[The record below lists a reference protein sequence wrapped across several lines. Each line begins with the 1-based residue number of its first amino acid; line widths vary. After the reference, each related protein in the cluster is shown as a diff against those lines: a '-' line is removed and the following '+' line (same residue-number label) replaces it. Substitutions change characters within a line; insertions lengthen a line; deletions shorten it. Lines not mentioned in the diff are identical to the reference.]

1 MVEIELNMKMLES
14 RRNMMERDGA
24 EKEPRLSNVSYA
36 TICNNFRG
44 NPFIFI
50 YVEIKYSRDGAN
62 YEHA

>member
-1 MVEIELNMKMLES
+1 MKMFES

-50 YVEIKYSRDGAN
+50 YMWK
-62 YEHA
+62 